1 MYWHSCAPIV
11 RFGDAILEI
20 SMFDLFQ
27 IWVFKTSE
35 NEFDIVASKT
45 GGHLK
50 IDVFAVR
57 LFF

>member
-1 MYWHSCAPIV
+1 MG
-11 RFGDAILEI
+11 FGAVILEI

-27 IWVFKTSE
+27 IWVFKTCE
-35 NEFDIVASKT
+35 NELDIVATKT

-50 IDVFAVR
+50 IDVFAVW